1 MLIRFWRDER
11 AATAIEYCLVAGL
24 ISVAIVV
31 GATSIGTKLATDYFG
46 KFASSLS

>member
-1 MLIRFWRDER
+1 MLIRFWRDMR

-24 ISVAIVV
+24 ISILIVA
-31 GATSIGTKLATDYFG
+31 GATSIGGKLATNYFG